1 MATSKAKTAKRS
13 LLKFSRFYSKFLVI
27 ISAALKCKMLVNSSE
42 LKSQGRLPKFT
53 KRKKDSQWYVY
64 RPRMF
69 SLVVLTQKAGPVS
82 IPQGQNLSLYFDLVA
97 FLSQLFKIPFVQLL
111 GQAVFLNYAEFV
123 PLNTTVEPS
132 LKATSDHNNH
142 LCTKATFLSRQTVHT
157 LNPVQTS
164 LQRQRPLQRVFSCQN
179 NLFNNNQFFSA
190 TDEKVKNSQ
199 EYLIRKTLY
208 FDCSVCS
215 KLNCP
220 RYLQRMLQSLIFLSP
235 SHFDSK
241 YYPSFLRILSL

>member
-1 MATSKAKTAKRS
+1 MVYLPASYV
-13 LLKFSRFYSKFLVI
+13 FSGRFDIES
-27 ISAALKCKMLVNSSE
+27 
-42 LKSQGRLPKFT
+42 
-53 KRKKDSQWYVY
+53 
-64 RPRMF
+64 
-69 SLVVLTQKAGPVS
+69 GPPS

-142 LCTKATFLSRQTVHT
+142 LSTTSNFLSRQTVHT
-157 LNPVQTS
+157 LNLVQTS
-164 LQRQRPLQRVFSCQN
+164 LQRQRPLQRVPSCQN
-179 NLFNNNQFFSA
+179 NLFNNGQFFSA
-190 TDEKVKNSQ
+190 TDEKVK
-199 EYLIRKTLY
+199 KTLY

-220 RYLQRMLQSLIFLSP
+220 RYL
-235 SHFDSK
+235 
-241 YYPSFLRILSL
+241 

>member
-1 MATSKAKTAKRS
+1 
-13 LLKFSRFYSKFLVI
+13 
-27 ISAALKCKMLVNSSE
+27 
-42 LKSQGRLPKFT
+42 
-53 KRKKDSQWYVY
+53 
-64 RPRMF
+64 MF
-69 SLVVLTQKAGPVS
+69 SLVVLTWKAGPVS

-111 GQAVFLNYAEFV
+111 GQAIFLNYAEFV

-157 LNPVQTS
+157 LNLVQTSRKS

-190 TDEKVKNSQ
+190 TDEKVKNSHD
-199 EYLIRKTLY
+199 I
-208 FDCSVCS
+208 
-215 KLNCP
+215 
-220 RYLQRMLQSLIFLSP
+220 
-235 SHFDSK
+235 
-241 YYPSFLRILSL
+241 